1 MCGMS
6 GSKSCISRCSSISS
20 MKASNSSSISG
31 SIPSLSNCN
40 SSGRKLD
47 LREKKKTS
55 GIHTNFF
62 LGDRDGPDYVCEA
75 DLPREVLVGNVEIK
89 CTNNLIPGP
98 PVQPFVKMMERAWY
112 MRATCLTLHETIRMK
127 R

>member
-1 MCGMS
+1 
-6 GSKSCISRCSSISS
+6 

-47 LREKKKTS
+47 LREKKTS
-55 GIHTNFF
+55 GIHTNSF
-62 LGDRDGPDYVCEA
+62 LGGCDGPDYVCEA

-89 CTNNLIPGP
+89 YTNNFIPGP
-98 PVQPFVKMMERAWY
+98 CSAF
-112 MRATCLTLHETIRMK
+112 C
-127 R
+127 